1 MNLYCKNNFWF
12 LHVIIFYLII
22 KFTMQIFNLF
32 FILNSKCQ
40 RHSHYSIQFDFW
52 ISSYCRHSTKMSLKF
67 TFTVI
72 CILFIQIQAK
82 IARDVVEEKQ
92 KLSKEERE
100 ARKKKLHC
108 IKNLSNLGLLYLYWN
123 INIRSILIL
132 LGQFGIFTVL
142 SFPNR

>member
-1 MNLYCKNNFWF
+1 
-12 LHVIIFYLII
+12 
-22 KFTMQIFNLF
+22 MQIFNLF

-108 IKNLSNLGLLYLYWN
+108 IKHLLNLTL
-123 INIRSILIL
+123 ILIL
-132 LGQFGIFTVL
+132 KYKYSQYID
-142 SFPNR
+142 SFRSIWNIHCLEFSKQVRHKQNMNKKITTIRRMKM

>member
-1 MNLYCKNNFWF
+1 
-12 LHVIIFYLII
+12 
-22 KFTMQIFNLF
+22 
-32 FILNSKCQ
+32 
-40 RHSHYSIQFDFW
+40 
-52 ISSYCRHSTKMSLKF
+52 MSLNF
-67 TFTVI
+67 TIIVI

-82 IARDVVEEKQ
+82 IARDVVEEIQ

-100 ARKKKLHC
+100 ARKKNF
-108 IKNLSNLGLLYLYWN
+108 IVSRIYQIWVILYLYWN

>member
-1 MNLYCKNNFWF
+1 
-12 LHVIIFYLII
+12 
-22 KFTMQIFNLF
+22 
-32 FILNSKCQ
+32 
-40 RHSHYSIQFDFW
+40 
-52 ISSYCRHSTKMSLKF
+52 MSLNF
-67 TFTVI
+67 TITVI

-100 ARKKKLHC
+100 ARKKNY
-108 IKNLSNLGLLYLYWN
+108 IVSIIYQIWIRLLYLYWN